1 MTDSGRRGNGSAQG
15 KGNGV
20 VRIFDAIIVGAGFAG
35 LYAVYRLR
43 KLGLNVRVFEAADGV
58 GGTWYWNRY
67 PGARCDVES
76 LLYSYS
82 FSEELAREW
91 TWTERYAT
99 QPEILRYLDHVAD
112 RFDLRRH
119 IEFSTRVT
127 EVHFDES
134 TNRWR
139 VNTEHGGAAEA
150 QFCVMATGC
159 LSEGVLPVIPGMANF
174 QGSTYR
180 TSAWPKEGVDL
191 AGKRVGI
198 IGTGSS
204 AVQAIPLIADTAEH
218 LTVFQ
223 RTPNFTVPARNTAH
237 DPERVREFVDNFA
250 EYRAQARRGQILGA
264 GDLSLPPNERGPS
277 KEPAL
282 TMTPERRREIYE
294 RRWLHGGGQFVLAF
308 PDLMI
313 DEAVNTTAA
322 QFIHAKIDEIV
333 RDPAVAQ
340 ALKPRGYPLGSK
352 RVCVD
357 TGYYDAFNRDNV
369 TLVNIKAAPI
379 QRISE
384 HGVHTANDFYPLDVL
399 VYATGFD
406 AITGA
411 LLKMD
416 IRGRGGLPLR
426 KDWEAG
432 SHSFLG
438 VAIAGFPNLFIV
450 TGPGS
455 PSVLSNMIVSIEQH
469 VEWIS
474 DCIAYLRAHE
484 IATIE
489 ASGDTQSTWMQ
500 NVAVVADYTLF
511 SKGESWYK
519 GSNIP
524 GKPRLFLPYLGG
536 VGTFRNICDAIAA
549 EGYSGFTLQGARGPT
564 AMADAKP
571 SARQAWERVQAA
583 GASWI

>member
-1 MTDSGRRGNGSAQG
+1 MTDSSGRGNGN
-15 KGNGV
+15 GNGNGTT
-20 VRIFDAIIVGAGFAG
+20 RIFDAIIIGAGFAG

-43 KLGLNVRVFEAADGV
+43 KLGLNVRVFETGDGV

-82 FSEELAREW
+82 FSEDLAREW

-99 QPEILRYLDHVAD
+99 QPEILRYLNYVAD

-119 IEFSTRVT
+119 IQFSTLVT
-127 EVHFDES
+127 EARFEEG

-139 VNTEHGGAAEA
+139 VNTEHGGSAEA
-150 QFCVMATGC
+150 QFCIMATGC
-159 LSEGVLPVIPGMANF
+159 LSEGVLPTIPGMETF
-174 QGSTYR
+174 QGETYR
-180 TSAWPKEGVDL
+180 TSAWPKEGTDV

-204 AVQAIPLIADTAEH
+204 AVQAIPLIAEVAAH

-223 RTPNFTVPARNTAH
+223 RTPNFTIPARNTPH
-237 DPERVREFVDNFA
+237 DPERVREFVENFA
-250 EYRAQARRGQILGA
+250 DYRAQARRGKILGA

-282 TMTPERRREIYE
+282 ALTPERRREVYE
-294 RRWLHGGGQFVLAF
+294 HRWQHGGGQFVLAF
-308 PDLMI
+308 PDIMI
-313 DEAVNTTAA
+313 DESVNATAA

-333 RDPAVAQ
+333 GNPAIAQ
-340 ALKPRGYPLGSK
+340 ALKPSGYPLGSK

-357 TGYYDAFNRDNV
+357 TGYYDAFNRENV

-384 HGVHTANDFYPLDVL
+384 YGVQTAADFYPFDVL
-399 VYATGFD
+399 IYATGFD

-416 IRGRGGLPLR
+416 IRGRGGLALR
-426 KDWEAG
+426 KDWESG
-432 SHSFLG
+432 SRSFLG
-438 VAIAGFPNLFIV
+438 VAIAGFPNLFII

-474 DCIAYLRAHE
+474 DCIAYLRAHG

-489 ASGDTQSTWMQ
+489 ASSDTQSAWMH

-536 VGTFRNICDAIAA
+536 VGTFRDICDAIAA
-549 EGYSGFTLQGARGPT
+549 EGYGGFVLQGGRAPT
-564 AMADAKP
+564 AIVHTKP
-571 SARQAWERVQAA
+571 CPRQTWERVQAA
-583 GASWI
+583 GASWV

>member
-1 MTDSGRRGNGSAQG
+1 MTDGSRVGNGNGS
-15 KGNGV
+15 KRV
-20 VRIFDAIIVGAGFAG
+20 FDAIIVGAGFAG

-43 KLGLNVRVFEAADGV
+43 RLGLNVRVFETGDGV

-82 FSEELAREW
+82 FSEDLAREW

-119 IEFSTRVT
+119 IQFTTRVT
-127 EVHFDES
+127 EARFAES
-134 TNRWR
+134 TNRWC
-139 VNTEHGGAAEA
+139 VKTERGDSAEA
-150 QFCVMATGC
+150 QFCIMATGC
-159 LSEGVLPVIPGMANF
+159 LSEGVLPTIPGMASYR
-174 QGSTYR
+174 GRTYR
-180 TSAWPKEGVDL
+180 TATWPKEGADI
-191 AGKRVGI
+191 AGQRVGI

-204 AVQAIPLIADTAEH
+204 AVQAIPLIAEVAEH

-223 RTPNFTVPARNTAH
+223 RTPNFTIPARNTPH
-237 DPERVREFVDNFA
+237 DSERVREFVDNFA
-250 EYRAQARRGQILGA
+250 TYRAQARRGQILGA

-294 RRWLHGGGQFVLAF
+294 RRWLHGGAQFVLAF

-313 DEAVNTTAA
+313 DEEVNTTAA
-322 QFIHAKIDEIV
+322 HFIHEKIDQIV
-333 RDPAVAQ
+333 RKPAIAQ
-340 ALKPRGYPLGSK
+340 ALKPSGYPLGSK

-384 HGVHTANDFYPLDVL
+384 QGVHTAMDFYRLDVL

-432 SHSFLG
+432 SHSLLG
-438 VAIAGFPNLFIV
+438 VAVAGFPNLFIV

-469 VEWIS
+469 VEWLS

-484 IATIE
+484 IASIE
-489 ASGDTQSTWMQ
+489 ASVDTQASWMQ
-500 NVAVVADYTLF
+500 NVAVVADNTLF

-524 GKPRLFLPYLGG
+524 GKPRVFLPYLGG
-536 VGTFRNICDAIAA
+536 VGTFRDICDAIAA
-549 EGYSGFTLQGARGPT
+549 GGYSGFVLQGGRGPT
-564 AMADAKP
+564 AVFDTKP
-571 SARQAWERVQAA
+571 SARQTWEGIQASA

>member
-1 MTDSGRRGNGSAQG
+1 MP
-15 KGNGV
+15 
-20 VRIFDAIIVGAGFAG
+20 
-35 LYAVYRLR
+35 LYRLR
-43 KLGLNVRVFEAADGV
+43 KLDLTAGSSRPAMASAAPGI
-58 GGTWYWNRY
+58 GTATRA
-67 PGARCDVES
+67 PAATSRACCIPTRSPRS
-76 LLYSYS
+76 LH
-82 FSEELAREW
+82 REW

-112 RFDLRRH
+112 RFDLRRR
-119 IEFSTRVT
+119 IQFSTRVT
-127 EVHFDES
+127 EARFDEA
-134 TNRWR
+134 THRWR
-139 VNTEHGGAAEA
+139 LTTEHGDCAEA
-150 QFCVMATGC
+150 QFCIMATGC
-159 LSEGVLPVIPGMANF
+159 LSEGVLPAIPGMADF
-174 QGSTYR
+174 QGETYR
-180 TSAWPKEGVDL
+180 TSAWPKDGVDL
-191 AGKRVGI
+191 SGKTVGI

-204 AVQAIPLIADTAEH
+204 AVQAIPLIAEAAAH

-223 RTPNFTVPARNTAH
+223 RTPNFTVPARNTPH
-237 DPERVREFVDNFA
+237 DPERVRDFVDNFA
-250 EYRAQARRGQILGA
+250 AYREQARRGQILGA
-264 GDLSLPPNERGPS
+264 GDLSLPPGERGPS
-277 KEPAL
+277 TEPAL
-282 TMTPERRREIYE
+282 TMTAQRRREVYE
-294 RRWLHGGGQFVLAF
+294 RRWEHGGGQFVLAF
-308 PDLMI
+308 PDVMI

-322 QFIHAKIDEIV
+322 QFIHEKIDEVV
-333 RDPAVAQ
+333 RDAVVAQ
-340 ALKPRGYPLGSK
+340 ALKPSGYPLGSK

-357 TGYYDAFNRDNV
+357 TGYYAAFNRDNV
-369 TLVNIKAAPI
+369 TLVNIKATPI

-384 HGVHTANDFYPLDVL
+384 RGVHTAAAFHPLDVL
-399 VYATGFD
+399 IYATGFD

-474 DCIAYLRAHE
+474 DCIAYLRAHG
-484 IATIE
+484 IDTIE
-489 ASGDTQSTWMQ
+489 ASADTQSTWME
-500 NVAVVADYTLF
+500 NVAVVADATLF

-524 GKPRLFLPYLGG
+524 GKPRVFLPYLGG
-536 VGTFRNICDAIAA
+536 VGTFRDICAAIAA
-549 EGYSGFTLQGARGPT
+549 EGYSGFVLQGGRGPT
-564 AMADAKP
+564 AIADTTP
-571 SARQAWERVQAA
+571 CARTTWERVQAG

>member
-1 MTDSGRRGNGSAQG
+1 MTDSSGRGSGNGTT
-15 KGNGV
+15 
-20 VRIFDAIIVGAGFAG
+20 RIFDAIIVGAGFAG

-43 KLGLNVRVFEAADGV
+43 KLGLNVRVFETGHGV

-82 FSEELAREW
+82 FSEDLAREW

-119 IEFSTRVT
+119 IQFSTRVT
-127 EVHFDES
+127 EARFDEG

-139 VNTEHGGAAEA
+139 VNTEDGASAEA
-150 QFCVMATGC
+150 QFCIMATGC
-159 LSEGVLPVIPGMANF
+159 LSEGVLPTIPGMATF
-174 QGSTYR
+174 QGETYR
-180 TSAWPKEGVDL
+180 TSDWPKEGADV

-204 AVQAIPLIADTAEH
+204 AVQAIPLIAAAAAH

-223 RTPNFTVPARNTAH
+223 RTPNFTIPARNTPH
-237 DPERVREFVDNFA
+237 DPEYVQEFVENFA
-250 EYRAQARRGQILGA
+250 DYRAKARRGQILGA

-282 TMTPERRREIYE
+282 TLTPERRREVYE
-294 RRWLHGGGQFVLAF
+294 RRWQHGGGQFVLAF
-308 PDLMI
+308 PDIMI
-313 DEAVNTTAA
+313 DESVNATAA
-322 QFIHAKIDEIV
+322 HFIHAKIDEIV
-333 RDPAVAQ
+333 GDPAVAQ
-340 ALKPRGYPLGSK
+340 ALKPSGYPLGSK

-369 TLVNIKAAPI
+369 TLVNIKEQPI

-384 HGVHTANDFYPLDVL
+384 QGVHMAADFYPLDVL

-426 KDWEAG
+426 RDWESG

-489 ASGDTQSTWMQ
+489 AARDTQSMWMQ

-536 VGTFRNICDAIAA
+536 VGTFRDICDAIAA
-549 EGYSGFTLQGARGPT
+549 EGYNGFVLQGGRGPT
-564 AMADAKP
+564 AIIDAKP
-571 SARQAWERVQAA
+571 CARQTWERVQAA